1 MAAPNSFSNLKTNV
15 GRSVTKKWR
24 EANQISYDGDDWGDE
39 DEYEEQPPVPAD
51 VGGHSQWAASH
62 PGFHRSNRSVT
73 NPSPSRIVGRASFDH
88 GDDRRAFSAG
98 FDSAYPT
105 TQRSPFPEP
114 QHDDELSS
122 PGHRGQPP
130 LRLNTQP
137 QGPMSPGN
145 FRPGSRGRQYPQY
158 DAPFSAPGGF
168 PQQRRSGSS
177 NRPPPGDIYQRHDS
191 PMRPDSRGS
200 SASVR
205 QFPPR
210 KASLSQQQPPQMPFT
225 QDVDSAN
232 PVQFEESNNNDDKP
246 VPVFVRPSDI
256 YKRMPEEMEKVRKSQ
271 ESSRPSL
278 DSILGRSRAS
288 SAGARS
294 TSSEYRDVTTAA
306 SQPFEDPDSA
316 RRLKPTLDPVPER
329 KSEYV
334 FDNIVQASQALES
347 ESRMNPEPGDGAGD
361 AGASV
366 SRHGTTASSVYTDR
380 PDPVSASSVS
390 RNVSLSEN
398 IPEADHDRTSAVRP
412 TLALPAIGRVSGFGM
427 DFGASTP
434 EFQSGVQSSAEPEL
448 PTSQEANLEPNIH
461 GLQHQQSFGY
471 RSMVQQAFDESQN
484 QDSYSPVSP
493 SATVDRSNS
502 ASTADISP
510 IITRKQE
517 HSSTVS
523 DYEPTH
529 PTIPEESLP
538 TNSRPTSTATL
549 RPREAQYDED
559 ELSPPPTIR
568 TGYRREATPPS
579 PDNSPAKRPLSI
591 ELPAAAQP
599 QRGDMGFEQEQEPTE
614 ESSAQERTF
623 LEVAAERPLPSTP
636 GADFRGSSPY
646 PESSPPSPTQTRS
659 QIQQE
664 WQAQR
669 EQLSDQHGASNSNSQ
684 AADLPSPIKRSE
696 TPARG
701 TVRDLAGKLETLSG
715 RSTPNNLQGSSP
727 DQGRPPAQP
736 RLESFRPAIPG
747 GWQSFTSV
755 AESSA
760 QGSTSTPLQPSSDL
774 SQIQHRPPFA
784 PTHVESTESI
794 PTAKAPENHGGAEPD
809 IITQKAFAA
818 AASAGNALAKSF
830 TGHRPIPEPDASG
843 GASEDSSENE
853 WDASSNSSKQD
864 VDRVIVRDQA
874 QEQTQGPPSAKTA
887 EPAGR
892 SSPTYPSEDKRTHLD
907 VSPVS
912 PHDGDQQ
919 DPDAADSHAD
929 SYFPA
934 PLRTARLSATVS
946 RPPIPEVTVQEGS
959 PSENDNE
966 RLELEIEKSLTP
978 RSSDLTGANDSQPAQ
993 TEPTNTDGKAP
1004 SFADPRSPPPP
1015 LSSETRGVPRK
1026 ESSFN
1031 SELGAIVGGAPS
1043 IAAPTTDGAMVSSKD
1058 RVLPQQE
1065 PSRTTH
1071 DDGGLAASAPATRS
1085 LDEPPVGKDGRPFLQ
1100 QRFSW
1105 ETQIEPEP
1113 PISTPK
1119 QTTPPPTSPPQTIRA
1134 TSQPDSRTVDTNDLD
1149 INVRQSVDFA
1159 RQSVD
1164 FDSDIQDQLV
1174 LSTERFSS
1182 GTKHDIQ
1189 EPQPPPKPLQ
1199 SEPLSFRATMSL
1211 ATPQERIQAFDETRR
1226 VLALPDG
1233 QLEEWLLSLKSGEHS
1248 ELFAMNGRLPPEIAE
1263 SVASHKP
1270 SPRRIFTESTGT
1282 RHMQEDGKKLM
1293 AAAGRF
1299 GGKAGIAAKGLFAK
1313 GKEKMRQASSGE
1325 KGQRKSTGPELERTL
1340 EEEPPPMSQARN
1352 ATFRE
1357 EPPRIPLTISPISST
1372 TDWFPRPELLRSQ
1385 TSERRG
1391 PLQPEGEASSQTSVN
1406 QATDRRPSLGQSTE
1420 RQLSEEPPVRV
1431 LPPAEPSSP
1440 TVSALDSEWPENA
1453 GVLSRSISQLTGPMA
1468 GNSPTEPHQ
1477 RDHGSSQTELKPTL
1491 SQIQKATVRQ
1501 NPIGEQTSA
1510 AAAAASQADTRPNG
1524 SRLDVLSG
1532 DRGLRV
1538 QHDRPHSIV
1547 SDVSSIGPVPENTA
1561 GIHTTRSISP
1571 ADASP
1576 GVSETNQIEKST
1588 SSPQGFESSN
1598 VAGSEPP
1605 TVTAVGQD
1613 ARPSLEQ
1620 LPPPPGIDE
1629 PYITPEEVGMHV
1641 ETTAPR
1647 GSLEKD
1653 AQSQTQQEQVLDT
1666 DRTRPFSFAGPEGIA
1681 QTHGF
1686 PQAEADPSRV
1696 SAQLSPTTRTLSSQ
1710 SWTKEAAK
1718 GDVRG
1723 QSNVLAHRQSRSYSR
1738 PFGADPA
1745 ATNES
1750 PLRSGELVQP
1760 PGDRM
1765 QNPLPSARRPQDGGE
1780 RMHYQRQDQQ
1790 FEDNSPQMESRS
1802 AAEEGYRIPGPYVQ
1816 EYRSPKHIS
1825 TPKSA
1830 RSQTQVLASGEPL
1843 PSALR
1848 AQHHTGQSSR
1858 PVGPGST
1865 SYAPG
1870 EQRLSRSYQ
1879 IPTDTAAARGH
1890 LGSRDVQYQYE
1901 VKPKALHQ
1909 EQIQPTG
1916 RQSMSLPPPQSM
1928 SDSDHQRQSLV
1939 YPPPQRQSMGPP
1951 PVPTQPQPQPPVTS
1965 SPATKRPKKGFFG
1978 ALFGSSSSARSKLQ
1992 KDVGPDQSGSGHH
2005 KEKRNSLF
2013 RRNSRHDSISSQ
2025 QSSLYHTG
2033 QDQPSNLQSQSQDPS
2048 RSNKRQSTE
2057 LLRTPTP
2064 ETAKRKR
2071 FSGLGNRLFKTSS
2084 HSKMEATSA
2093 EHASIVD
2100 SNTAA
2105 QREPGQQLS
2114 SRPVMSPLT
2123 YHPSS
2128 QQAAYD
2134 QYDSGY
2140 GPYPHPRSGV
2150 VQGDPGQ
2157 DRWRQYP
2164 PRNVQRQHPE
2174 SPNMNIVSPY
2184 HQQTTRPISYPYPSG
2199 DASQHRHV
2207 QGLRQ
2212 PERRPYAST
2221 PSPYADPSDGNS
2233 RPADLR
2239 IDTGAG
2245 GGGGRGTLNNNGGTG
2260 YVLPATAPAQIY
2272 PTGSSFSAGADPGH
2286 AAPSY
2291 TSGSLSPSV
2300 PTGTMPMA
2308 TSGNDNND
2316 NIGVGVVAAPHSS
2329 TPVAAAYHQ
2338 PYGSRQQKPRV
2349 QNDQRAYVLNLHKR
2363 SRSPRLGRKTSSDE
2377 DLNVTAGRVR
2387 QASPGSSSPHVEK
2400 LGTFSSKKISPVGG
2414 IPRAEDDQERP
2425 FAINVPGLDN
2435 DENDESDPTRGIHA
2449 GDNHIEEGRN
2459 HEEGSMNRNRG
2470 VGVETSIT
2478 QDDQV
2483 QLPLQNPD
2491 RDRDDGFEESHPS
2504 DNMVDKRGAP
2514 FQAQVTRTETET
2526 PVSEREHEEEEESRL
2541 YRASAGHGGV
2551 QVSGVAQ
2558 RDTAGAGAGVGATA
2572 TSAAAAAIGSGGSQG
2587 GGGDDGNISPSLPQ
2601 GHDRRPMSVSLSEEL
2616 KAQLEREQHDHNRRE
2631 SGTARDHVRD
2641 VTAGGVLAELPGS
2654 GYESDSEEEI
2664 RMSATAYPG
2673 QEWVPVVVDVGDG
2686 RWDD

>member
-51 VGGHSQWAASH
+51 VGGHSQWAAPH

-73 NPSPSRIVGRASFDH
+73 NPSPSRIGGRASFDH

-200 SASVR
+200 GASVR

-210 KASLSQQQPPQMPFT
+210 KASLSQLPPQMSFT
-225 QDVDSAN
+225 QEVEPAN
-232 PVQFEESNNNDDKP
+232 PAQFPESSNNDDKP

-271 ESSRPSL
+271 ESARPSL
-278 DSILGRSRAS
+278 DSIIGRPRAG

-294 TSSEYRDVTTAA
+294 TSSEHRDVTTAA

-329 KSEYV
+329 KSEYG

-361 AGASV
+361 DRASV

-398 IPEADHDRTSAVRP
+398 IPEADHDKTSPVRP
-412 TLALPAIGRVSGFGM
+412 TFALPAIGRVSGFGM

-434 EFQSGVQSSAEPEL
+434 EFQSGVQSSTDPEL
-448 PTSQEANLEPNIH
+448 PTSQQADLEPNNH

-549 RPREAQYDED
+549 RPREAKYDED

-591 ELPAAAQP
+591 ELPAAPQP
-599 QRGDMGFEQEQEPTE
+599 QRGDVGFEQEQERTE
-614 ESSAQERTF
+614 QSPARERAL
-623 LEVAAERPLPSTP
+623 LEAATEKPLPPTP
-636 GADFRGSSPY
+636 GADSREPNQNL
-646 PESSPPSPTQTRS
+646 ESSPPSAPTS
-659 QIQQE
+659 SEIQQE

-669 EQLSDQHGASNSNSQ
+669 EQFSDQQDAPNNSQ
-684 AADLPSPIKRSE
+684 VPPDLPSPIKRSE

-715 RSTPNNLQGSSP
+715 RSTPSNFQGSSP

-760 QGSTSTPLQPSSDL
+760 QGSTSTLQSSSDL
-774 SQIQHRPPFA
+774 SQIQYRPPFA

-809 IITQKAFAA
+809 SITHKAFAA
-818 AASAGNALAKSF
+818 AASAGSALAESL

-843 GASEDSSENE
+843 EASEDSSENE

-864 VDRVIVRDQA
+864 VDRVSVRDQT
-874 QEQTQGPPSAKTA
+874 QEQTQGPPSAETA

-892 SSPTYPSEDKRTHLD
+892 SSPTYPSEDKNTPLD
-907 VSPVS
+907 VSPV
-912 PHDGDQQ
+912 PPDDGGQHDT
-919 DPDAADSHAD
+919 DAADSHAD

-946 RPPIPEVTVQEGS
+946 RPPIPEVTVQQGS

-978 RSSDLTGANDSQPAQ
+978 RSSDLTGANDSRPAQ
-993 TEPTNTDGKAP
+993 IEVTNTDEAP
-1004 SFADPRSPPPP
+1004 SFADPRSSSSP
-1015 LSSETRGVPRK
+1015 LSSETRDVPRQ
-1026 ESSFN
+1026 ESSSN
-1031 SELGAIVGGAPS
+1031 SELAAIIGGAPS
-1043 IAAPTTDGAMVSSKD
+1043 IAAQATESTMVSSEN
-1058 RVLPQQE
+1058 RALPQQG
-1065 PSRTTH
+1065 PSKTTR
-1071 DDGGLAASAPATRS
+1071 DEGALAASAPATRS
-1085 LDEPPVGKDGRPFLQ
+1085 FDEPPVGKDGRPFLQ

-1119 QTTPPPTSPPQTIRA
+1119 RTTPPPTSPPNTSPPHTIRA
-1134 TSQPDSRTVDTNDLD
+1134 TSQPDSRPVDTNDPD
-1149 INVRQSVDFA
+1149 INKAAVHQEPTGE
-1159 RQSVD
+1159 Q
-1164 FDSDIQDQLV
+1164 
-1174 LSTERFSS
+1174 SS
-1182 GTKHDIQ
+1182 G
-1189 EPQPPPKPLQ
+1189 
-1199 SEPLSFRATMSL
+1199 
-1211 ATPQERIQAFDETRR
+1211 
-1226 VLALPDG
+1226 
-1233 QLEEWLLSLKSGEHS
+1233 
-1248 ELFAMNGRLPPEIAE
+1248 
-1263 SVASHKP
+1263 
-1270 SPRRIFTESTGT
+1270 
-1282 RHMQEDGKKLM
+1282 
-1293 AAAGRF
+1293 
-1299 GGKAGIAAKGLFAK
+1299 
-1313 GKEKMRQASSGE
+1313 
-1325 KGQRKSTGPELERTL
+1325 
-1340 EEEPPPMSQARN
+1340 
-1352 ATFRE
+1352 
-1357 EPPRIPLTISPISST
+1357 
-1372 TDWFPRPELLRSQ
+1372 
-1385 TSERRG
+1385 
-1391 PLQPEGEASSQTSVN
+1391 
-1406 QATDRRPSLGQSTE
+1406 
-1420 RQLSEEPPVRV
+1420 
-1431 LPPAEPSSP
+1431 
-1440 TVSALDSEWPENA
+1440 
-1453 GVLSRSISQLTGPMA
+1453 
-1468 GNSPTEPHQ
+1468 
-1477 RDHGSSQTELKPTL
+1477 
-1491 SQIQKATVRQ
+1491 
-1501 NPIGEQTSA
+1501 
-1510 AAAAASQADTRPNG
+1510 AASQANARPDG
-1524 SRLDVLSG
+1524 SRLDIVSSDG
-1532 DRGLRV
+1532 GLRV

-1547 SDVSSIGPVPENTA
+1547 SDVSSIGPVPENAA
-1561 GIHTTRSISP
+1561 GLHTTRSISP
-1571 ADASP
+1571 ADPSP
-1576 GVSETNQIEKST
+1576 GVSETSQNEEATMSH
-1588 SSPQGFESSN
+1588 QGLESSN
-1598 VAGSEPP
+1598 VAGSEPS
-1605 TVTAVGQD
+1605 TAIVVGQD
-1613 ARPSLEQ
+1613 TRPSLEQ

-1653 AQSQTQQEQVLDT
+1653 VQNHTQQEQVPET
-1666 DRTRPFSFAGPEGIA
+1666 DRTRPFSFAGPEGIG

-1686 PQAEADPSRV
+1686 SPAEGDLSRET
-1696 SAQLSPTTRTLSSQ
+1696 AQLSPATRTFSNQSLS
-1710 SWTKEAAK
+1710 KEASRINA
-1718 GDVRG
+1718 GDAQG
-1723 QSNVLAHRQSRSYSR
+1723 QSNILAHRQSRSYSR
-1738 PFGADPA
+1738 PFGADA
-1745 ATNES
+1745 AVTNQPS
-1750 PLRSGELVQP
+1750 LRSGELVQP

-1765 QNPLPSARRPQDGGE
+1765 QNPLPSARRPQDGVE

-1790 FEDNSPQMESRS
+1790 VEEGLSQMGSRS

-1848 AQHHTGQSSR
+1848 AQHRTGQSPR
-1858 PVGPGST
+1858 PTRPFST
-1865 SYAPG
+1865 SYGPD
-1870 EQRLSRSYQ
+1870 EQRMSQSYQ
-1879 IPTDTAAARGH
+1879 IPEDTAVATGH
-1890 LGSRDVQYQYE
+1890 PDNRDVQYQYDL
-1901 VKPKALHQ
+1901 KPKALHQ
-1909 EQIQPTG
+1909 EQVQPAG
-1916 RQSMSLPPPQSM
+1916 RQSMSVPRPQSM
-1928 SDSDHQRQSLV
+1928 SDSAQQRQSLV

-1951 PVPTQPQPQPPVTS
+1951 PVPTQHQHQSQPPVTS

-1978 ALFGSSSSARSKLQ
+1978 ALFGSSSSGRSKLQ

-2025 QSSLYHTG
+2025 QSSLYQDQTG
-2033 QDQPSNLQSQSQDPS
+2033 QLPPANLQSLSQDPS
-2048 RSNKRQSTE
+2048 RSNKRQSRE

-2064 ETAKRKR
+2064 ETAKKKR

-2093 EHASIVD
+2093 TEHSSIMD
-2100 SNTAA
+2100 SNTA
-2105 QREPGQQLS
+2105 QREQGQQLS

-2128 QQAAYD
+2128 QEAAYE
-2134 QYDSGY
+2134 QYNSGY
-2140 GPYPHPRSGV
+2140 GPYRRPSSGV
-2150 VQGDPGQ
+2150 VPPDPGQ
-2157 DRWRQYP
+2157 DPRWGQYP
-2164 PRNVQRQHPE
+2164 PRNVQRQQAEP
-2174 SPNMNIVSPY
+2174 PNMNIASPY
-2184 HQQTTRPISYPYPSG
+2184 HQQTARPISYPYPSG
-2199 DASQHRHV
+2199 DAPQHRHV

-2212 PERRPYAST
+2212 PAKRPYAST
-2221 PSPYADPSDGNS
+2221 PSPYTDPSDGNS

-2239 IDTGAG
+2239 IDTG
-2245 GGGGRGTLNNNGGTG
+2245 GGGGRGTLSNNGGTG
-2260 YVLPATAPAQIY
+2260 YVLPATAPAQVY
-2272 PTGSSFSAGADPGH
+2272 PTGFSASARADLGR

-2300 PTGTMPMA
+2300 PTGTMTMA
-2308 TSGNDNND
+2308 TSAITANDNNL
-2316 NIGVGVVAAPHSS
+2316 APNSS

-2338 PYGSRQQKPRV
+2338 PYGARQQKPPV

-2387 QASPGSSSPHVEK
+2387 QASPGSASPHVER

-2435 DENDESDPTRGIHA
+2435 DENDESDRGSHA
-2449 GDNHIEEGRN
+2449 DDSHIEEGRN
-2459 HEEGSMNRNRG
+2459 HKEGAVNRG
-2470 VGVETSIT
+2470 GVETSVT
-2478 QDDQV
+2478 LDDQV

-2491 RDRDDGFEESHPS
+2491 RDRNDGFEEGHPS
-2504 DNMVDKRGAP
+2504 DDNVADRRRAP
-2514 FQAQVTRTETET
+2514 FHAQVTRTETEQ
-2526 PVSEREHEEEEESRL
+2526 PVSERGDEGEEESRL
-2541 YRASAGHGGV
+2541 SRASAGHGGV

-2558 RDTAGAGAGVGATA
+2558 RDAVGAGVGATP
-2572 TSAAAAAIGSGGSQG
+2572 TTTAAAAAIGSGGSKG
-2587 GGGDDGNISPSLPQ
+2587 GGGDDGNISPTLPQ
-2601 GHDRRPMSVSLSEEL
+2601 GHDGRQVSLSEEL
-2616 KAQLEREQHDHNRRE
+2616 KAQLEAEENDQHGRGN
-2631 SGTARDHVRD
+2631 ARDHVRD
-2641 VTAGGVLAELPGS
+2641 VTAGGVVAELPGS

-2673 QEWVPVVVDVGDG
+2673 QEWVPMVVDVGDG

>member
-1 MAAPNSFSNLKTNV
+1 MAAPNSFSNFKTNV

-51 VGGHSQWAASH
+51 VGGHSQWAAPH

-73 NPSPSRIVGRASFDH
+73 NPSPSRIGGRASFDH

-200 SASVR
+200 GASVR

-210 KASLSQQQPPQMPFT
+210 KASLSQLPPQMSFT
-225 QDVDSAN
+225 QEVEPAN
-232 PVQFEESNNNDDKP
+232 PAQFPESSNNDDKP

-271 ESSRPSL
+271 ESARPSL
-278 DSILGRSRAS
+278 DSIIGRSRAG

-294 TSSEYRDVTTAA
+294 TSSEHRDVTTAA

-329 KSEYV
+329 KSEYG

-361 AGASV
+361 DRASV

-398 IPEADHDRTSAVRP
+398 IPEADHDKTSPVRP
-412 TLALPAIGRVSGFGM
+412 TFALPAIGRVSGFGM

-434 EFQSGVQSSAEPEL
+434 EFQSGVQSSTEPEL
-448 PTSQEANLEPNIH
+448 PTSQQADLEPNNH

-549 RPREAQYDED
+549 RPREAKYDED

-591 ELPAAAQP
+591 ELPAAPQP
-599 QRGDMGFEQEQEPTE
+599 QRGDVGFEQEQERTE
-614 ESSAQERTF
+614 QSPARERAL
-623 LEVAAERPLPSTP
+623 LEAATEKPLPPTP
-636 GADFRGSSPY
+636 GADSREPNQNL
-646 PESSPPSPTQTRS
+646 ESSPPSAPTS
-659 QIQQE
+659 SEIQQE

-669 EQLSDQHGASNSNSQ
+669 EQFSDQQDAPNNSQ
-684 AADLPSPIKRSE
+684 VPPDLPSPIKRSE

-715 RSTPNNLQGSSP
+715 RSTPSNFQGSSP

-760 QGSTSTPLQPSSDL
+760 QGSTSTLQSSSDL
-774 SQIQHRPPFA
+774 SQIQYRPPFA

-809 IITQKAFAA
+809 SITHKAFAA
-818 AASAGNALAKSF
+818 AASAGSALAESL

-843 GASEDSSENE
+843 EASEDSSENE

-864 VDRVIVRDQA
+864 VDRVSVRDQT
-874 QEQTQGPPSAKTA
+874 QEQTQGPPSAETA

-892 SSPTYPSEDKRTHLD
+892 SSPTYPSEDKNTPLD
-907 VSPVS
+907 VSPV
-912 PHDGDQQ
+912 PPDDGGQHDT
-919 DPDAADSHAD
+919 DAADSHAD

-946 RPPIPEVTVQEGS
+946 RPPIPEVTVQQGS

-978 RSSDLTGANDSQPAQ
+978 RSSDLTGANDSRPAQ
-993 TEPTNTDGKAP
+993 IEVTNTDEAP
-1004 SFADPRSPPPP
+1004 SFADPRSSSSP
-1015 LSSETRGVPRK
+1015 LSSETRDVPRQ
-1026 ESSFN
+1026 ESSSN
-1031 SELGAIVGGAPS
+1031 SELAAIIGGAPS
-1043 IAAPTTDGAMVSSKD
+1043 IAAQATESTMVSSEN
-1058 RVLPQQE
+1058 RALPQQG
-1065 PSRTTH
+1065 PSKTTR
-1071 DDGGLAASAPATRS
+1071 DEGALAASAPATRS
-1085 LDEPPVGKDGRPFLQ
+1085 FDEPPVGKDGRPFLQ

-1119 QTTPPPTSPPQTIRA
+1119 RTTPPPTSPPNTSPPHTIRA
-1134 TSQPDSRTVDTNDLD
+1134 TSQPDSRPVDTNDPD

-1199 SEPLSFRATMSL
+1199 PEPLSFRATMSL

-1233 QLEEWLLSLKSGEHS
+1233 QLEEWLLSLKSAEHS

-1293 AAAGRF
+1293 LAAGRF

-1325 KGQRKSTGPELERTL
+1325 KGRRKSTGPESERTR
-1340 EEEPPPMSQARN
+1340 EEDPPPMSQARS

-1372 TDWFPRPELLRSQ
+1372 ADWFSRPELLRSQ
-1385 TSERRG
+1385 TSERHG
-1391 PLQPEGEASSQTSVN
+1391 LLQTEGEASSQISIN
-1406 QATDRRPSLGQSTE
+1406 QATDRVPSLGQSTE
-1420 RQLSEEPPVRV
+1420 RKLSEEPPVTV
-1431 LPPAEPSSP
+1431 VPPAGPSSP
-1440 TVSALDSEWPENA
+1440 TVSALDSERPENA
-1453 GVLSRSISQLTGPMA
+1453 GVLSRSISQLTGPTTVY
-1468 GNSPTEPHQ
+1468 SPTEPHQ
-1477 RDHGSSQTELKPTL
+1477 RDPASSQAELKPTL
-1491 SQIQKATVRQ
+1491 FQIQKAAVHQEPT
-1501 NPIGEQTSA
+1501 GEQSSG
-1510 AAAAASQADTRPNG
+1510 AASQANARPDG
-1524 SRLDVLSG
+1524 SRLDIVSSDG
-1532 DRGLRV
+1532 GLRV

-1547 SDVSSIGPVPENTA
+1547 SDVSSIGPVPENAA
-1561 GIHTTRSISP
+1561 GLHTTRSISP
-1571 ADASP
+1571 ADPSP
-1576 GVSETNQIEKST
+1576 GVSETNQNEEATMSH
-1588 SSPQGFESSN
+1588 QGLESSN
-1598 VAGSEPP
+1598 VAGSEPS
-1605 TVTAVGQD
+1605 TAIVVGQD
-1613 ARPSLEQ
+1613 TRPSHEQ

-1629 PYITPEEVGMHV
+1629 PYITPEEMGMHV
-1641 ETTAPR
+1641 ETTVPR

-1653 AQSQTQQEQVLDT
+1653 VQNHTQQEQVPET
-1666 DRTRPFSFAGPEGIA
+1666 DRTRPFSFAGPEGIG

-1686 PQAEADPSRV
+1686 SPAEGDLSRET
-1696 SAQLSPTTRTLSSQ
+1696 AQLSPATRTFSNQSLS
-1710 SWTKEAAK
+1710 KEASRINA
-1718 GDVRG
+1718 GDAQG
-1723 QSNVLAHRQSRSYSR
+1723 QSNILAHRQSRSYSR
-1738 PFGADPA
+1738 PFGADA
-1745 ATNES
+1745 AVTNQPS
-1750 PLRSGELVQP
+1750 LRSGELVQP

-1765 QNPLPSARRPQDGGE
+1765 QNPLPSARRPQDGVE

-1790 FEDNSPQMESRS
+1790 VEEGLSQMGSRS

-1848 AQHHTGQSSR
+1848 AQHRTGQSPR
-1858 PVGPGST
+1858 PTRPFST
-1865 SYAPG
+1865 SYGPD
-1870 EQRLSRSYQ
+1870 EQRMSQSYQ
-1879 IPTDTAAARGH
+1879 IPEDTAVATGH
-1890 LGSRDVQYQYE
+1890 PDNRDVQYQYDL
-1901 VKPKALHQ
+1901 KPKALHQ
-1909 EQIQPTG
+1909 EQVQPAG
-1916 RQSMSLPPPQSM
+1916 RQSMSVPRPQSM
-1928 SDSDHQRQSLV
+1928 SDSAQQRQSLV

-1951 PVPTQPQPQPPVTS
+1951 PVPTQHQHQSQPPVTS

-1978 ALFGSSSSARSKLQ
+1978 ALFGSSSSGRSKLQ

-2025 QSSLYHTG
+2025 QSSLYQDQTG
-2033 QDQPSNLQSQSQDPS
+2033 QLPPANLQSLSQDPS
-2048 RSNKRQSTE
+2048 RSNKRQSRE

-2064 ETAKRKR
+2064 ETAKKKR

-2093 EHASIVD
+2093 TEHSSIMD
-2100 SNTAA
+2100 SNTA
-2105 QREPGQQLS
+2105 QREQRQQLS

-2128 QQAAYD
+2128 QEAAYE
-2134 QYDSGY
+2134 QYNSGY
-2140 GPYPHPRSGV
+2140 GPYRRPSSGV
-2150 VQGDPGQ
+2150 VPPDPGQ
-2157 DRWRQYP
+2157 DPRWGQYP
-2164 PRNVQRQHPE
+2164 PRNVQRQQAEP
-2174 SPNMNIVSPY
+2174 PNMNIASPY
-2184 HQQTTRPISYPYPSG
+2184 HQQTARPISYPYPSG
-2199 DASQHRHV
+2199 DAPQHRHV

-2212 PERRPYAST
+2212 PAKRPYAST

-2239 IDTGAG
+2239 IDTGGG
-2245 GGGGRGTLNNNGGTG
+2245 GGGGRGTLSNNGGTG
-2260 YVLPATAPAQIY
+2260 YVLPATAPAQVY
-2272 PTGSSFSAGADPGH
+2272 PTGFSASARADLGR

-2300 PTGTMPMA
+2300 PTGTMTMA
-2308 TSGNDNND
+2308 TSAITANDNNL
-2316 NIGVGVVAAPHSS
+2316 APNSS

-2338 PYGSRQQKPRV
+2338 PYGARQQKPPI

-2387 QASPGSSSPHVEK
+2387 QASPGSASPHVEK

-2435 DENDESDPTRGIHA
+2435 DNDDADIDNHA
-2449 GDNHIEEGRN
+2449 GERHRHSEVLESGRN
-2459 HEEGSMNRNRG
+2459 HEEGAVNRG
-2470 VGVETSIT
+2470 GVETSVT
-2478 QDDQV
+2478 LDDQV
-2483 QLPLQNPD
+2483 QPPLQNPD
-2491 RDRDDGFEESHPS
+2491 RDRNVGFEEGHPS
-2504 DNMVDKRGAP
+2504 DDNVADRRRAP
-2514 FQAQVTRTETET
+2514 FPAQVTRTETET
-2526 PVSEREHEEEEESRL
+2526 PGRESASEEEEESRL
-2541 YRASAGHGGV
+2541 LRASAGHGRV

-2558 RDTAGAGAGVGATA
+2558 RDATGAGVGATP
-2572 TSAAAAAIGSGGSQG
+2572 TTTAAAAAIGSGGSKG
-2587 GGGDDGNISPSLPQ
+2587 GGGDDGSISPSLPQ
-2601 GHDRRPMSVSLSEEL
+2601 GHDGRQVSLSEEL
-2616 KAQLEREQHDHNRRE
+2616 KAQLEAEENDQQHSRGN
-2631 SGTARDHVRD
+2631 ARDHVRD
-2641 VTAGGVLAELPGS
+2641 VTAGGVVAELPGS

-2664 RMSATAYPG
+2664 CMSATAYPG